1 MYLESR
7 VSLSFSIPFLLL
19 TNGPQALY
27 INTGCPKPI
36 SAMNLS
42 PANKNDCSL
51 YYKFHIFKKISPST
65 GIPI

>member
-7 VSLSFSIPFLLL
+7 VSLSFSILSLLL

-27 INTGCPKPI
+27 INAGCPKPI
-36 SAMNLS
+36 SPMNLS
-42 PANKNDCSL
+42 PANKNDCS
-51 YYKFHIFKKISPST
+51 YYRFHIFKKISPST